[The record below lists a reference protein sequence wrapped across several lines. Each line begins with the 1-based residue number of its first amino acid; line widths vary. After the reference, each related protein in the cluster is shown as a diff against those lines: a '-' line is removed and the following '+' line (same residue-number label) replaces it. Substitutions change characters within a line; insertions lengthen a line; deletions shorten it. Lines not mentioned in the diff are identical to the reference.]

1 VTLVS
6 VQRASA
12 PVVLQLESVGANS
25 VTLPVVYPALMVK
38 LLLKLLEQVTPPM
51 VPLDVEKLPVVAIV
65 RSPLNSAP
73 LSFQFADARAGTAI
87 AATIAVTAKR
97 INFFMLVSSC
107 VCPAGQ
113 AFPDA
118 PGRIDFADS
127 SC

>member
-25 VTLPVVYPALMVK
+25 VTL
-38 LLLKLLEQVTPPM
+38 KLLEQVTPPM
-51 VPLDVEKLPVVAIV
+51 VLLDVEKLPVVAIV